1 MGQLQ
6 RMDTRL
12 DTISDELCQVNT
24 RVNRIARRQAHL
36 GDFVESSFPSLKASE
51 DKDNDGDSDVDDDDD
66 DDDEDEDASSPS
78 DDEMIV

>member
-36 GDFVESSFPSLKASE
+36 GDFVESSSPSLKASE
-51 DKDNDGDSDVDDDDD
+51 DKDNDGDSDDDD